1 MALVIRAAQG
11 GRICLAGDDEVHRH
25 GVGALVQLLE
35 EGVLGVGAR
44 DAPDDRA
51 AEQAE
56 VAAVDAGG
64 FAVAL
69 HDELLQVVGQQAQP
83 FAVGDDGL
91 AGAVQDVAVPD
102 ADEAEPDGQVALER
116 GALEVFIHG
125 AGAVQQLFED
135 FRTAGDGDGD
145 AGGGPQR
152 VAAAHPVPEAQ
163 DLRGGHAV
171 AFGGFG
177 VGGDANEL
185 PQGGLARDAGVDEP
199 VQGGFGV
206 GQGLAGGEG
215 LGDDQEGG
223 GGGIETDEVAGQVGR
238 VDVGHEA
245 HVGAARLGQGVAD
258 QARAQVGAADTD
270 ADEGGEWLTTVAAQF
285 TLAEAAGQV
294 DDALTFGAGQLGRVG
309 VAFEAAQGGVQ
320 HLPSLGGVGNAAA
333 EHVLARFG
341 QAGAVGHADQGVDDG
356 VVDALLAE
364 VGDEAGGFEAKLGRA
379 ARVFEQGSQGRL
391 FKASSLALQDAPGSP
406 ASPGIGG

>member
-1 MALVIRAAQG
+1 MALVVRATQG

-51 AEQAE
+51 AGQAE

-64 FAVAL
+64 LAVAL

-102 ADEAEPDGQVALER
+102 ADEAKPDGQVALER
-116 GALEVFIHG
+116 GALEVLVHG
-125 AGAVQQLFED
+125 AGTVQQLFED
-135 FRTAGDGDGD
+135 FGAAGDGDGD

-163 DLRGGHAV
+163 DLRGGYAI
-171 AFGGFG
+171 AFGSLGI
-177 VGGDANEL
+177 GGDANEL
-185 PQGGLARDAGVDEP
+185 SQGGIARDAGVGEP

-223 GGGIETDEVAGQVGR
+223 GGGIEADEVAGQVGR
-238 VDVGHEA
+238 VDVGDEA
-245 HVGAARLGQGVAD
+245 HVGAVRPGQGVAD
-258 QARAQVGAADTD
+258 QARTQVGAADAD
-270 ADEGGEWLTTVAAQF
+270 ADKGGERLATVAA
-285 TLAEAAGQV
+285 
-294 DDALTFGAGQLGRVG
+294 
-309 VAFEAAQGGVQ
+309 
-320 HLPSLGGVGNAAA
+320 
-333 EHVLARFG
+333 
-341 QAGAVGHADQGVDDG
+341 
-356 VVDALLAE
+356 
-364 VGDEAGGFEAKLGRA
+364 
-379 ARVFEQGSQGRL
+379 
-391 FKASSLALQDAPGSP
+391 
-406 ASPGIGG
+406 